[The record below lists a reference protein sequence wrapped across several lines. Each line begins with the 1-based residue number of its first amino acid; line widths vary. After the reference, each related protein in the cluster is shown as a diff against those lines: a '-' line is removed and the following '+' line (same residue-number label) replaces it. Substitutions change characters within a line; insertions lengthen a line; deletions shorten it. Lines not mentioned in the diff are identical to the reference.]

1 MTLLIEILAFSTQL
15 FSNLGEVAQKISV
28 LFYSSLL
35 FENTLQKN
43 LKAFNHLKIKPIMKF
58 LLNFLSPLNG

>member
-43 LKAFNHLKIKPIMKF
+43 LKAFNHLKI
-58 LLNFLSPLNG
+58 